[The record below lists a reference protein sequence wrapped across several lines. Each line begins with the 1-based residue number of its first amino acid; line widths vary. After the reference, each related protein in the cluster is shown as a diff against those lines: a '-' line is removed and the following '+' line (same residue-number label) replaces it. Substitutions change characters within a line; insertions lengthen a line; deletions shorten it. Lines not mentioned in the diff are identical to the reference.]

1 LPCFLVTGGLGF
13 IGSNLVKTL
22 YQAEQKIVI
31 FDNLRTGSLW
41 NLKGIIPKRNW
52 SKVSLINRNSPPGKF
67 ILNEKVT
74 FYKASLEHTLALEQ
88 VFEENPIS
96 HIFHL
101 AALVSVR
108 ESIKYPLLTE
118 KINTG
123 GTIKLLQI
131 ASKKHGGMRVIFAGS
146 AAEYGE
152 VSRLPIQENTL
163 LRPQTPYGISKCSGE
178 YYVSIYPGIV
188 GTTLRCFNIY
198 GPYQDP
204 TSPYSGVIS
213 KFLKCIAEGEQIPV
227 FGDGEQTRDFVYIKD
242 VIRAYLLAAG
252 FSLKKDG
259 RLEPLTTTPPRGAIN
274 IGSGERITIN
284 KLAELIKEVGNSASE
299 IVHLKPRQGEIRHS
313 QAEIKKAKQELNW
326 RPHYSLKK
334 GLLETL
340 KWYLSMQ
347 RGK

>member
-1 LPCFLVTGGLGF
+1 
-13 IGSNLVKTL
+13 
-22 YQAEQKIVI
+22 
-31 FDNLRTGSLW
+31 
-41 NLKGIIPKRNW
+41 
-52 SKVSLINRNSPPGKF
+52 
-67 ILNEKVT
+67 
-74 FYKASLEHTLALEQ
+74 
-88 VFEENPIS
+88 
-96 HIFHL
+96 
-101 AALVSVR
+101 
-108 ESIKYPLLTE
+108 
-118 KINTG
+118 
-123 GTIKLLQI
+123 
-131 ASKKHGGMRVIFAGS
+131 
-146 AAEYGE
+146 
-152 VSRLPIQENTL
+152 
-163 LRPQTPYGISKCSGE
+163 
-178 YYVSIYPGIV
+178 
-188 GTTLRCFNIY
+188 
-198 GPYQDP
+198 
-204 TSPYSGVIS
+204 VIS